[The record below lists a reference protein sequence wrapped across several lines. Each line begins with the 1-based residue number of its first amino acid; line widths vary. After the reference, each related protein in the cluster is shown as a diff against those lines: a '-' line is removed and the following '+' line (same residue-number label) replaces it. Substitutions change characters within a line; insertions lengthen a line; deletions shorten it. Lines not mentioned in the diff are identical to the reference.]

1 MELKSVGFS
10 HRSIGLVKNKF
21 YHSTLETAVCQDVS
35 NCENVVSPA
44 NQKVMTH
51 TAKGNPTFFSGMK
64 LCFHLSKRLFLD
76 RYRESKLF
84 KGLQGYQDLTLH
96 QDISGYF
103 KFP

>member
-10 HRSIGLVKNKF
+10 HKSIGLVKNKF

-51 TAKGNPTFFSGMK
+51 TAKGNPAFFW
-64 LCFHLSKRLFLD
+64 H
-76 RYRESKLF
+76 E
-84 KGLQGYQDLTLH
+84 TV
-96 QDISGYF
+96 
-103 KFP
+103 FPSLKEAFP